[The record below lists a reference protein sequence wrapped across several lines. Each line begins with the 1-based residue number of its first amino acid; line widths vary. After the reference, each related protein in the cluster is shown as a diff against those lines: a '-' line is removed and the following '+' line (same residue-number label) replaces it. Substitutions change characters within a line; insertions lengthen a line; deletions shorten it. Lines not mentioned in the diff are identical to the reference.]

1 MSDINVWEKY
11 EKIKKLGVSSFECV
25 YKGKNKE
32 KGNYVI
38 IKEIEKKT
46 IREYYNI
53 SEHEFMN
60 IINKENLI
68 SIIEII
74 NSKDYYYIVMELC
87 LINLEEY
94 MKIRDKGL
102 SIEEL
107 REFLIE
113 INKTLKSK
121 EIIYRDLK
129 LTNILISLN
138 TINKISIKI
147 SDLGLNKKM
156 NEEITMSSFKI
167 PYTRS
172 PEIIENADIDIKS
185 DLWNLGIIIYYLLF
199 KEYPF
204 KGNNEF
210 QLLKDIKSK
219 KILKLSEDNNLN
231 DLMNRM
237 ICIDLNKRISWEDY
251 FNHSFFN
258 KYPQFEFKCKNHS
271 KINEGY
277 CLKCKKNICEECL
290 NEHLN
295 DDIIPLNKIGMNE
308 KEKIKIENLIKE
320 IEINIDKMK
329 KMKEDIT
336 LFINKIKNINENT
349 NIYENDDKNNFKE
362 YYIKYLEIIKDKSK
376 IEGNINNDL
385 YKKEFWIFEN
395 KIIEIEL

>member
-1 MSDINVWEKY
+1 M
-11 EKIKKLGVSSFECV
+11 
-25 YKGKNKE
+25 
-32 KGNYVI
+32 
-38 IKEIEKKT
+38 
-46 IREYYNI
+46 
-53 SEHEFMN
+53 
-60 IINKENLI
+60 
-68 SIIEII
+68 
-74 NSKDYYYIVMELC
+74 MELC

-113 INKTLKSK
+113 LNKTLKSK
-121 EIIYRDLK
+121 KIIYRDLK

-172 PEIIENADIDIKS
+172 PEIIENANINIKS

-199 KEYPF
+199 KEYPY
-204 KGNNEF
+204 KGNTEI

-231 DLMNRM
+231 DLMNKM

-277 CLKCKKNICEECL
+277 CLNCKKNICEECL

-295 DDIIPLNKIGMNE
+295 HNIIPLNKIGLNKE
-308 KEKIKIENLIKE
+308 EKIKTDNLIKE
-320 IEINIDKMK
+320 IEINISKMNEMIK
-329 KMKEDIT
+329 DV
-336 LFINKIKNINENT
+336 LFFINKIKDINENT

-385 YKKEFWIFEN
+385 YKKKEFLIFEK
-395 KIIEIEL
+395 KIIKIEL

>member
-38 IKEIEKKT
+38 IKEIEKKKLNKC
-46 IREYYNI
+46 YNI
-53 SEHEFMN
+53 SEKDFMN
-60 IINKENLI
+60 LINKENLI

-113 INKTLKSK
+113 LNKTLKSK

-172 PEIIENADIDIKS
+172 PEIIENANINIKS

-204 KGNNEF
+204 KGNTKI
-210 QLLKDIKSK
+210 QLLNDIKSK
-219 KILKLSEDNNLN
+219 KTLKLSEDNNLN
-231 DLMNRM
+231 DLMNKM
-237 ICIDLNKRISWEDY
+237 ICIDLNKRISWEEY

-277 CLKCKKNICEECL
+277 CLNCKKNICEECL
-290 NEHLN
+290 NAHLN
-295 DDIIPLNKIGMNE
+295 HDIISLNKIGMSKE
-308 KEKIKIENLIKE
+308 EKIKTENLIKE
-320 IEINIDKMK
+320 IEININKMN

>member
-1 MSDINVWEKY
+1 MTDINIWEKY
-11 EKIKKLGVSSFECV
+11 EKIQKIGASSFECI

-53 SEHEFMN
+53 SEEEFMN
-60 IINKENLI
+60 LINKENLI

-102 SIEEL
+102 SIQEL

-113 INKTLKSK
+113 LNKTLKSK

-129 LTNILISLN
+129 STNILISLN
-138 TINKISIKI
+138 KINKISIKI

-156 NEEITMSSFKI
+156 NKELTMSSFKI

-172 PEIIENADIDIKS
+172 PEIIENVNINIKS

-199 KEYPF
+199 KEYPY
-204 KGNNEF
+204 KGNTEI

-231 DLMNRM
+231 DLINRM

-258 KYPQFEFKCKNHS
+258 KYPQFEFKCKKHS

-295 DDIIPLNKIGMNE
+295 HNIISLNKIGMSE
-308 KEKIKIENLIKE
+308 EKIKTENLIKE
-320 IEINIDKMK
+320 IEINVNKIN
-329 KMKEDIT
+329 KMKEDLS
-336 LFINKIKNINENT
+336 LFVGKFKDIKENT

-376 IEGNINNDL
+376 IERNINNNL
-385 YKKEFWIFEN
+385 YKTEFWILEN
-395 KIIEIEL
+395 KLIEIKL

>member
-38 IKEIEKKT
+38 IKEIEKKKLN
-46 IREYYNI
+46 ECYNI
-53 SEHEFMN
+53 SEEEFMN
-60 IINKENLI
+60 LINKENLI
-68 SIIEII
+68 S
-74 NSKDYYYIVMELC
+74 M
-87 LINLEEY
+87 INLEEY

-113 INKTLKSK
+113 LNKTLKSK

-172 PEIIENADIDIKS
+172 PEIIENGDINIKS

-199 KEYPF
+199 KE
-204 KGNNEF
+204 
-210 QLLKDIKSK
+210 LLK
-219 KILKLSEDNNLN
+219 
-231 DLMNRM
+231 
-237 ICIDLNKRISWEDY
+237 
-251 FNHSFFN
+251 FN
-258 KYPQFEFKCKNHS
+258 Y
-271 KINEGY
+271 
-277 CLKCKKNICEECL
+277 
-290 NEHLN
+290 
-295 DDIIPLNKIGMNE
+295 
-308 KEKIKIENLIKE
+308 
-320 IEINIDKMK
+320 
-329 KMKEDIT
+329 
-336 LFINKIKNINENT
+336 
-349 NIYENDDKNNFKE
+349 
-362 YYIKYLEIIKDKSK
+362 
-376 IEGNINNDL
+376 
-385 YKKEFWIFEN
+385 
-395 KIIEIEL
+395 

>member
-1 MSDINVWEKY
+1 MNDINIWEKY
-11 EKIKKLGVSSFECV
+11 EKIQKIGISSFECI

-38 IKEIEKKT
+38 IKEIEKKKLNKC
-46 IREYYNI
+46 YNI
-53 SEHEFMN
+53 SEEEFMN
-60 IINKENLI
+60 LINKENLI

-102 SIEEL
+102 SIQEL

-113 INKTLKSK
+113 LNKTLKSK
-121 EIIYRDLK
+121 DIIHRDLK

-147 SDLGLNKKM
+147 SDLGLNKNM

-172 PEIIENADIDIKS
+172 PEIIENDNINIKS

-199 KEYPF
+199 KEYPY
-204 KGNNEF
+204 KGNTEI

-231 DLMNRM
+231 DLINKM

-277 CLKCKKNICEECL
+277 CLNCKKNICEKCL

-295 DDIIPLNKIGMNE
+295 DDIISLNKIGMSK
-308 KEKIKIENLIKE
+308 KEKIKTENLIKE
-320 IEINIDKMK
+320 IEINIDKMIE
-329 KMKEDIT
+329 MKEDIT
-336 LFINKIKNINENT
+336 LFINRIKNINENT
-349 NIYENDDKNNFKE
+349 NIYENDDKYNFKE

-395 KIIEIEL
+395 KIIEIKL

>member
-1 MSDINVWEKY
+1 MSDICVWKKY
-11 EKIKKLGVSSFECV
+11 KKIQKIGESSFECI

-38 IKEIEKKT
+38 IKEIEKKKLNKC
-46 IREYYNI
+46 YNI
-53 SEHEFMN
+53 SEKDFMN
-60 IINKENLI
+60 IINKDNLI

-113 INKTLKSK
+113 LNKTLKSK

-172 PEIIENADIDIKS
+172 PEIIENDNIDIKS

-199 KEYPF
+199 KEYPY
-204 KGNNEF
+204 KGNTEI

-231 DLMNRM
+231 DLINKM

-277 CLKCKKNICEECL
+277 CLNCKKNICEECL
-290 NEHLN
+290 NDHLN
-295 DDIIPLNKIGMNE
+295 HKIISLNKIGMSE
-308 KEKIKIENLIKE
+308 EEKIKTANLIKE
-320 IEINIDKMK
+320 IKINIDKMN

-336 LFINKIKNINENT
+336 LFINKIQNINENT